1 MSKKKILLKNDEHS
15 AKLRLANARDVKERF
30 ESIIK
35 SVETFFDKELTHKE
49 KEELFELKGKFVEN
63 EFMKTA
69 QFPQSALD
77 FNLNAVGKKPQ
88 YYALLSE
95 VKFLHKHQ
103 YINLISGKLVID
115 EEAIKESAR
124 RYIETDLQQEVY
136 DISVELLP
144 LIVRLNELKVFGITE
159 VQNIGQALKVI
170 NSSYSNGER
179 NFKIN
184 LEYIDRLKLFRK

>member
-1 MSKKKILLKNDEHS
+1 MENKILLKNDEHS

-77 FNLNAVGKKPQ
+77 FNLNAVEKKPQ

-136 DISVELLP
+136 DIAVELLP
-144 LIVRLNELKVFGITE
+144 LIVRLDELKVFRITE

-170 NSSYSNGER
+170 NSSYSNGKG

-184 LEYIDRLKLFRK
+184 LDYIDQLK

>member
-1 MSKKKILLKNDEHS
+1 MSKKKILLKDDKHS
-15 AKLRLANARDVKERF
+15 AKSRLTNERQTKERF

-35 SVETFFDKELTHKE
+35 SVERFFNKELTHKE
-49 KEELFELKGKFVEN
+49 KKELFELKGKFVEN

-69 QFPQSALD
+69 QFPQSTLD
-77 FNLNAVGKKPQ
+77 FNLDAVGKKAQ
-88 YYALLSE
+88 YYALLAE
-95 VKFLHKHQ
+95 VKFLHKSQ
-103 YINLISGKLVID
+103 YINLKSGKLVID

-144 LIVRLNELKVFGITE
+144 LIVRLDELKVIE
-159 VQNIGQALKVI
+159 ARYIRQALRVI
-170 NSSYSNGER
+170 NSSYSNGKR

-184 LEYIDRLKLFRK
+184 LDYINHLK

>member
-15 AKLRLANARDVKERF
+15 AKLRLTAERQAKERF

-35 SVETFFDKELTHKE
+35 SVERFFNKELTHKE
-49 KEELFELKGKFVEN
+49 KKELFELKGKFVEN

-77 FNLNAVGKKPQ
+77 FNLDAVEKKAQ

-95 VKFLHKHQ
+95 VKFLHKTQ

-115 EEAIKESAR
+115 EEAIKESTR

-136 DISVELLP
+136 DIAVELLP
-144 LIVRLNELKVFGITE
+144 LIVRLDELKVIE
-159 VQNIGQALKVI
+159 ARYIHEALKVI
-170 NSSYSNGER
+170 NSSNSNMKR

-184 LEYIDRLKLFRK
+184 LDYIDHLKMFRK

>member
-1 MSKKKILLKNDEHS
+1 MENKILLKEDKHLAES
-15 AKLRLANARDVKERF
+15 RLRDARQAKERF

-35 SVETFFDKELTHKE
+35 SVERFFDKGLTHKE
-49 KEELFELKGKFVEN
+49 KKELFELKGKFVEN

-77 FNLNAVGKKPQ
+77 FNLNAVEKKPQ
-88 YYALLSE
+88 YYALLAE
-95 VKFLHKHQ
+95 VKFLYKHQ
-103 YINLISGKLVID
+103 YINLISGELVID

-136 DISVELLP
+136 DIAVELLP
-144 LIVRLNELKVFGITE
+144 LIVRLDELKVIE
-159 VQNIGQALKVI
+159 ASYIRQALKVI
-170 NSSYSNGER
+170 NSSNSNMKR

-184 LEYIDRLKLFRK
+184 LEYIDHLKMFRK